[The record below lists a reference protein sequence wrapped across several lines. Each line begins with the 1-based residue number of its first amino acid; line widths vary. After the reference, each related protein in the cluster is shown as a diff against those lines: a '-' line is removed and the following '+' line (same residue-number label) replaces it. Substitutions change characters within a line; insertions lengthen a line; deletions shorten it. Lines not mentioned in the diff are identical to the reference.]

1 MYSLVKELVKCE
13 KQNSQII
20 KKKAELRRDTRMF
33 EYVQTRLSF
42 ALAMVEELGGDVGLK
57 LIGKLADFFLTLS
70 VEGKLI
76 IYFINFS
83 LFHKQLHLFIH
94 VPAHRK

>member
-20 KKKAELRRDTRMF
+20 KKKAELRRDARMF

-42 ALAMVEELGGDVGLK
+42 ALAMVEELGGTWG
-57 LIGKLADFFLTLS
+57 
-70 VEGKLI
+70 
-76 IYFINFS
+76 
-83 LFHKQLHLFIH
+83 
-94 VPAHRK
+94 